1 MIILW
6 TKFSNK
12 LDCRLRLQLHSKKK
26 LLDMNF
32 GKSTIGLHF
41 FLKFSILAKF
51 QKDQISIAMSSLKF
65 LLSKIIHKK

>member
-1 MIILW
+1 
-6 TKFSNK
+6 
-12 LDCRLRLQLHSKKK
+12 
-26 LLDMNF
+26 MNF